1 MLVRR
6 ELFHQ
11 GSSWLGQMGLGK
23 LWQGPQQMEPLA
35 PFYFCAFKRNDHKRA
50 QQKYFVNKFMFVFS
64 IGGPK
69 NQFGPWQKEDTAQ
82 PKIWEKPQG
91 LKPFPS
97 YSTPKIALKCS
108 DWTRNKTSKRQ
119 PLTGEKFWRLLL
131 TFGNFFFQQSI
142 QYGKL
147 KYETNF

>member
-1 MLVRR
+1 MSGNFFYTRLTVQDQNQQIFHSIHSIIHVCVGFPGVSTSTEGLSKLEMNRINLYQMLVRR

-50 QQKYFVNKFMFVFS
+50 QQNYFVNKFMFVFS

-69 NQFGPWQKEDTAQ
+69 NQFGPSQK
-82 PKIWEKPQG
+82 
-91 LKPFPS
+91 
-97 YSTPKIALKCS
+97 
-108 DWTRNKTSKRQ
+108 
-119 PLTGEKFWRLLL
+119 GE
-131 TFGNFFFQQSI
+131 TQQSLRYRVI
-142 QYGKL
+142 KRDCRL
-147 KYETNF
+147 